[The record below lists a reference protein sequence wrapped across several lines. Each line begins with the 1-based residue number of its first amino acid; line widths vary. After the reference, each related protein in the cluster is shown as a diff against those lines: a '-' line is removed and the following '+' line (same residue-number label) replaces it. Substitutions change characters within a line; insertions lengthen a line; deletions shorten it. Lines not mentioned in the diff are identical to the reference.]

1 MWVQVPP
8 GVPEKEYLVDLSEE
22 EFDRV
27 KSMNFNQI
35 VENEP
40 DIVEKAITGSG
51 SVFEILVSLGVGPT
65 NTSAR
70 NTLKIF
76 AEMRKINLPVGRSKP
91 SFSSLTEKE
100 FREEY
105 LIKDRYLGTTLRKY
119 ILIFEILEYSCN
131 NNLCPLYGT
140 VDPTWAGE
148 ELTLD
153 LDHEDGNNKNNTL
166 PNLRFLCPNCHSQ
179 TKTYKGRNIK
189 REKSPLTE
197 ICPACKINEKRVASS
212 TCVECYRKQPRKNSG
227 YPPLSEILESISRVG
242 VESTARKYGV
252 SGNALKK
259 FLARRGM
266 KVSDYSPYAH
276 KSQK

>member
-1 MWVQVPP
+1 MS
-8 GVPEKEYLVDLSEE
+8 LTEE
-22 EFDRV
+22 EFNRV
-27 KSMNFNQI
+27 KPMNFNQI
-35 VENEP
+35 VEKEP
-40 DIVEKAITGSG
+40 DLVERAIRESE
-51 SVFEILVSLGVGPT
+51 SVFEIMITLGVGPT

-70 NTLKIF
+70 KTLRAF
-76 AEMRKINLPVGRSKP
+76 AEMKKIDLPTGRSNP
-91 SFSSLTEKE
+91 SFKKLTEEE
-100 FREEY
+100 FKNKY
-105 LIKDRYLGTTLRKY
+105 LVIGRYLGTTLRKY
-119 ILIFEILEYSCN
+119 VLLFSILEYSCSN
-131 NNLCPLYGT
+131 EKCLLHGIVN
-140 VDPTWAGE
+140 PTWSGE
-148 ELTLD
+148 DLTLD
-153 LDHEDGNNKNNTL
+153 LDHIDGNNKNNTL